1 MSTSLVSLSSL
12 PKFQLL
18 SKVTMV
24 LLRML
29 ARKRK
34 KFALQTAGHHI
45 QDDANKSVLLHS
57 EFALNTKSLEPLLA
71 IFVRRRQVSALQSY
85 IS

>member
-1 MSTSLVSLSSL
+1 MSTPVVSLSSP

-18 SKVTMV
+18 SKVKMV
-24 LLRML
+24 LLRVL

-34 KFALQTAGHHI
+34 KLALQTAGYHV

-57 EFALNTKSLEPLLA
+57 EFALTAKSLEPLLA
-71 IFVRRRQVSALQSY
+71 IFVRRR
-85 IS
+85 